1 MHIEHNMDNVVDLR
15 VHIAPVGYEE
25 DRIVIPA
32 VLLAFFAGIYWK
44 GREQSSLCAA
54 KRCYVCGKSIGTE
67 SSVTDHKRRIFYHF
81 GCWTRVV
88 KHDVFSPDD
97 GTLDV

>member
-1 MHIEHNMDNVVDLR
+1 MICHNQVEYPLGSYD
-15 VHIAPVGYEE
+15 
-25 DRIVIPA
+25 
-32 VLLAFFAGIYWK
+32 LAFFAGIYWK
-44 GREQSSLCAA
+44 GREHSSLSAG

>member
-1 MHIEHNMDNVVDLR
+1 MTVMSRCCTEARSTMIVE
-15 VHIAPVGYEE
+15 VGL
-25 DRIVIPA
+25 

-44 GREQSSLCAA
+44 GREHSSLCAA

-81 GCWTRVV
+81 GCWTKVV

>member
-1 MHIEHNMDNVVDLR
+1 MTVMSRCCTEARSVM
-15 VHIAPVGYEE
+15 IAEVGL
-25 DRIVIPA
+25 

-44 GREQSSLCAA
+44 GREHSSLSAG

-81 GCWTRVV
+81 GCWTKVV

>member
-1 MHIEHNMDNVVDLR
+1 MMSRCCTEVRSVM
-15 VHIAPVGYEE
+15 IAEAGL
-25 DRIVIPA
+25 

-81 GCWTRVV
+81 GCWT
-88 KHDVFSPDD
+88 KKLSNAKIDVFSEPDD
-97 GTLDV
+97 GEF